1 MSSCSITTLGQ
12 HRKPKNALLDLVCFT
27 WRNFFDQVTLIDPLA
42 QAEVDPATLQ
52 ATGHADAVP
61 VLNADGRGWQPIL
74 GEDTGFVF
82 YQNIQV
88 ENRPFVLAATYFL
101 TADLPA
107 NDREANAL
115 LRLLGQYREEMRRD
129 YVTGVYNRAFLD
141 SAYRKKVAAA
151 ACAGKPVSVVAARVN
166 EYWNLLR
173 EEGTHAADCCLNTAA
188 GILQLAAGP
197 DQQNAV
203 VRLEDG
209 IFLVVSVGTPA
220 AKLQAALHEA
230 LGESRRTFGITLS
243 RRGEFTVSL
252 SSADWGEAG
261 SWDLMV
267 ALAEQRLSGC

>member
-1 MSSCSITTLGQ
+1 MQEFTLEQIGMQ
-12 HRKPKNALLDLVCFT
+12 VTALQ
-27 WRNFFDQVTLIDPLA
+27 NFFDQVTLIDPLA

-88 ENRPFVLAATYFL
+88 EHRPFVLAATYFL

-141 SAYRKKVAAA
+141 STYRKKVAAA
-151 ACAGKPVSVVAARVN
+151 ACRQAGQRGCCPRERVLEPAARGRHSCSRLLP
-166 EYWNLLR
+166 EYR
-173 EEGTHAADCCLNTAA
+173 SRYFAA
-188 GILQLAAGP
+188 GCRAGP
-197 DQQNAV
+197 AE
-203 VRLEDG
+203 RCCPPGRRHFPGGERWHPG
-209 IFLVVSVGTPA
+209 GKTAGCA
-220 AKLQAALHEA
+220 A
-230 LGESRRTFGITLS
+230 
-243 RRGEFTVSL
+243 
-252 SSADWGEAG
+252 
-261 SWDLMV
+261 
-267 ALAEQRLSGC
+267 

>member
-1 MSSCSITTLGQ
+1 MQEFTLEQIGMQ
-12 HRKPKNALLDLVCFT
+12 VTALQ
-27 WRNFFDQVTLIDPLA
+27 NFFDQVTLIDPLA

-141 SAYRKKVAAA
+141 STYRKKVAAA
-151 ACAGKPVSVVAARVN
+151 ACAGKPVSGCCPRERVLESAARGRHSRSRLLP
-166 EYWNLLR
+166 EYR
-173 EEGTHAADCCLNTAA
+173 SRYFAA
-188 GILQLAAGP
+188 GCRAGP
-197 DQQNAV
+197 AE
-203 VRLEDG
+203 RCCPPGRRHFPGGERWHPG
-209 IFLVVSVGTPA
+209 GKTAGCA
-220 AKLQAALHEA
+220 A
-230 LGESRRTFGITLS
+230 
-243 RRGEFTVSL
+243 
-252 SSADWGEAG
+252 
-261 SWDLMV
+261 
-267 ALAEQRLSGC
+267 

>member
-1 MSSCSITTLGQ
+1 MMTAASSYKDTVGSGYGVSLFKDVKSSHWASEYIRLVVEQNWMTGYTDGTFRPGRTITL
-12 HRKPKNALLDLVCFT
+12 
-27 WRNFFDQVTLIDPLA
+27 
-42 QAEVDPATLQ
+42 E
-52 ATGHADAVP
+52 
-61 VLNADGRGWQPIL
+61 
-74 GEDTGFVF
+74 
-82 YQNIQV
+82 
-88 ENRPFVLAATYFL
+88 
-101 TADLPA
+101 
-107 NDREANAL
+107 EACTAL

-267 ALAEQRLSGC
+267 ALAEQRLSGG

>member
-1 MSSCSITTLGQ
+1 MFYMEEDASC
-12 HRKPKNALLDLVCFT
+12 RNLLWNKLAC
-27 WRNFFDQVTLIDPLA
+27 RLPHCRIFFDQVTLIDPLA

-88 ENRPFVLAATYFL
+88 EHRPFVLAATYFL

-141 SAYRKKVAAA
+141 STYRKKW
-151 ACAGKPVSVVAARVN
+151 R
-166 EYWNLLR
+166 LL
-173 EEGTHAADCCLNTAA
+173 
-188 GILQLAAGP
+188 
-197 DQQNAV
+197 
-203 VRLEDG
+203 
-209 IFLVVSVGTPA
+209 PA
-220 AKLQAALHEA
+220 QA
-230 LGESRRTFGITLS
+230 SR
-243 RRGEFTVSL
+243 
-252 SSADWGEAG
+252 SAWLLPA
-261 SWDLMV
+261 
-267 ALAEQRLSGC
+267 

>member
-1 MSSCSITTLGQ
+1 MQEFTLAQIGMQ
-12 HRKPKNALLDLVCFT
+12 VTALQ
-27 WRNFFDQVTLIDPLA
+27 NFFDQVTLIDPLA

-88 ENRPFVLAATYFL
+88 EHRPFVLAATYFL

-209 IFLVVSVGTPA
+209 IFLVVSVAPRRQNCRLRCMKRWANPA
-220 AKLQAALHEA
+220 ARSASPCPAAANLPCRSA
-230 LGESRRTFGITLS
+230 LPIG
-243 RRGEFTVSL
+243 
-252 SSADWGEAG
+252 AKPAAG
-261 SWDLMV
+261 T
-267 ALAEQRLSGC
+267 

>member
-1 MSSCSITTLGQ
+1 MQEFTLEQIGMQ
-12 HRKPKNALLDLVCFT
+12 VTALQ
-27 WRNFFDQVTLIDPLA
+27 NFFDQVTLIDPLA

-141 SAYRKKVAAA
+141 PLTAKKWRLLPAQASRSA
-151 ACAGKPVSVVAARVN
+151 
-166 EYWNLLR
+166 WLL
-173 EEGTHAADCCLNTAA
+173 
-188 GILQLAAGP
+188 
-197 DQQNAV
+197 
-203 VRLEDG
+203 
-209 IFLVVSVGTPA
+209 PA
-220 AKLQAALHEA
+220 
-230 LGESRRTFGITLS
+230 
-243 RRGEFTVSL
+243 
-252 SSADWGEAG
+252 
-261 SWDLMV
+261 
-267 ALAEQRLSGC
+267 

>member
-1 MSSCSITTLGQ
+1 MQEFTLEQIGMQ
-12 HRKPKNALLDLVCFT
+12 VTALQ
-27 WRNFFDQVTLIDPLA
+27 NFFDQVTLIDPLA

-52 ATGHADAVP
+52 AIGHADAVP

-88 ENRPFVLAATYFL
+88 EHRPCVLAATYFL

-151 ACAGKPVSVVAARVN
+151 ACAGKPVSEPAARGRRSRSRLLP
-166 EYWNLLR
+166 EYR
-173 EEGTHAADCCLNTAA
+173 SRYFAA
-188 GILQLAAGP
+188 GCRAGP
-197 DQQNAV
+197 AE
-203 VRLEDG
+203 RCCPPGRRHFPGGERWHPG
-209 IFLVVSVGTPA
+209 GKTAGCA
-220 AKLQAALHEA
+220 A
-230 LGESRRTFGITLS
+230 
-243 RRGEFTVSL
+243 
-252 SSADWGEAG
+252 
-261 SWDLMV
+261 
-267 ALAEQRLSGC
+267 

>member
-1 MSSCSITTLGQ
+1 MQEFTLEQIGMQ
-12 HRKPKNALLDLVCFT
+12 VTALQ
-27 WRNFFDQVTLIDPLA
+27 NFFDQVTLIDPLA

-88 ENRPFVLAATYFL
+88 EHRPFVLAATYFL

-141 SAYRKKVAAA
+141 STYRKKVAAA
-151 ACAGKPVSVVAARVN
+151 PAQAKPVSVVAARVN
-166 EYWNLLR
+166 EYWEPAARGRHSRSRLLPEYR
-173 EEGTHAADCCLNTAA
+173 SRYFAA
-188 GILQLAAGP
+188 GCRAGP
-197 DQQNAV
+197 AE
-203 VRLEDG
+203 RCCPPGRRHFPGGERWHPG
-209 IFLVVSVGTPA
+209 GKTAGCA
-220 AKLQAALHEA
+220 A
-230 LGESRRTFGITLS
+230 
-243 RRGEFTVSL
+243 
-252 SSADWGEAG
+252 
-261 SWDLMV
+261 
-267 ALAEQRLSGC
+267 

>member
-1 MSSCSITTLGQ
+1 MKRIGMLTSGGDCQGLNSTLRGVAKALYEEYGKEVEIYGFKDGYKGLIQGEYRLMSSSDFSGILTIGGT
-12 HRKPKNALLDLVCFT
+12 
-27 WRNFFDQVTLIDPLA
+27 
-42 QAEVDPATLQ
+42 
-52 ATGHADAVP
+52 
-61 VLNADGRGWQPIL
+61 IL
-74 GEDTGFVF
+74 GTSRQPFKNMRDKDENGVDKVTKM
-82 YQNIQV
+82 IQ
-88 ENRPFVLAATYFL
+88 TYNDMKL
-101 TADLPA
+101 DCLVILGGNGTTKTA
-107 NDREANAL
+107 
-115 LRLLGQYREEMRRD
+115 
-129 YVTGVYNRAFLD
+129 
-141 SAYRKKVAAA
+141 
-151 ACAGKPVSVVAARVN
+151 
-166 EYWNLLR
+166 NLLR